1 MSNFL
6 IDDETNL
13 LAAEFVLGTLDP
25 EERANAHSLLR
36 FDHRFIAMVKIWERR
51 LGELHLM
58 VEPVEPGPEVLARI
72 KAKLAELPPGEGPA
86 SRTTLDAATV
96 GPKAAEPTEP
106 AEPAEPAE
114 AANLAESSA
123 ETTPAEGEPPEGPV
137 RPDDVADASQS
148 GAVEASPP
156 SATPSEPAVAEAEPV
171 AELRESETVTRL
183 ERGAS
188 EPRVEE
194 APPVPP
200 PASEAPPRL
209 PGTLA
214 DVRDD
219 RRPQLAID
227 MIRSRRRWRAFSLLL
242 VVLVAALG
250 GLVAAWRF
258 APERVPAAL
267 QPGQVMTAIGIGSSA
282 PQPQP
287 RPDRPASGAFDE

>member
-36 FDHRFIAMVKIWERR
+36 IDHRFIAMVRIWERR

-86 SRTTLDAATV
+86 PRTTLDARPTV
-96 GPKAAEPTEP
+96 GPKAAES
-106 AEPAEPAE
+106 AEPAEP
-114 AANLAESSA
+114 ANLAESSA
-123 ETTPAEGEPPEGPV
+123 ESGPAEGEPKGEPVGPA
-137 RPDDVADASQS
+137 DVADASAADASQS

-156 SATPSEPAVAEAEPV
+156 PATPSEPAAAEAEPV
-171 AELRESETVTRL
+171 AELRQSETVMRL

-194 APPVPP
+194 PPPAPP
-200 PASEAPPRL
+200 PASEAPPPL
-209 PGTLA
+209 PGMPA
-214 DVRDD
+214 DVREEK
-219 RRPQLAID
+219 RPQVPIA
-227 MIRSRRRWRAFSLLL
+227 MIRSRGRWRAFSLLL
-242 VVLVAALG
+242 LVLVAALG

-267 QPGQVMTAIGIGSSA
+267 RPGQVMTAIGIGSSA

-287 RPDRPASGAFDE
+287 SRPASGAFDE

>member
-25 EERANAHSLLR
+25 EERANAQSLLR
-36 FDHRFIAMVKIWERR
+36 IDHRFIAMVRIWERR

-58 VEPVEPGPEVLARI
+58 VEPVEPGAEVLARI

-86 SRTTLDAATV
+86 SRATLDARPTV
-96 GPKAAEPTEP
+96 GPNAAEPG
-106 AEPAEPAE
+106 
-114 AANLAESSA
+114 NLAESSA
-123 ETTPAEGEPPEGPV
+123 ESAPAEGEPKGEPVGPA
-137 RPDDVADASQS
+137 DVADASAADVLQS

-156 SATPSEPAVAEAEPV
+156 PATPSEPAVAEAEAV
-171 AELRESETVTRL
+171 AELRQSETVTRL
-183 ERGAS
+183 EPGPS

-194 APPVPP
+194 PPPAPP
-200 PASEAPPRL
+200 PASEAPPPL
-209 PGTLA
+209 PGKPA
-214 DVRDD
+214 DVRDET
-219 RRPQLAID
+219 RPQVSIA
-227 MIRSRRRWRAFSLLL
+227 MSRSRGRWRAFSLLL
-242 VVLVAALG
+242 LVLVAALG

-267 QPGQVMTAIGIGSSA
+267 RPGQVMTAIGIGSSA

-287 RPDRPASGAFDE
+287 TRPASGAFDE